1 VSATYDWLYRQ
12 KQRLGTLRS
21 RKSKPRWSYS
31 LLSLWRQFCKKDEE
45 EIVIL
50 GRGKS
55 LEKLS
60 NFKTKIKK
68 VILVN
73 EFWETTPED
82 IPYYKDPVI
91 HQFLEDKELIVLC
104 NPGVNTQ
111 FIKPF
116 LKKYRIKTCYQTAF
130 NRTLRVAKP
139 KKYFKKLPD
148 EIIDPYCHMDENWTR
163 VGQMGLAILLSKYTY
178 NIKTFHIFGLDFY
191 EHDYYRSV
199 ADHFV
204 PETAEAIRLD
214 KFPYR
219 VRQMIDAWMNF
230 ARYHDDCQFNIH
242 TSATLRSEGNIYV
255 QP

>member
-1 VSATYDWLYRQ
+1 LC
-12 KQRLGTLRS
+12 S
-21 RKSKPRWSYS
+21 RKSRPRSSYS
-31 LLSLWRQFCKKDEE
+31 LFSLWRRSCKTDEE
-45 EIVIL
+45 EVVIL

-60 NFKTKIKK
+60 EFNTKIKK
-68 VILVN
+68 VILIN

-91 HQFLEDKELIVLC
+91 HKFIEDKELIVLC
-104 NPGVNTQ
+104 NPGVTTK

-116 LKKYRIKTCYQTAF
+116 LKRYRIKTRYQSAF

-139 KKYFKKLPD
+139 KNYFKNLPD
-148 EIIDPYCHMDENWTR
+148 EIIDPFCHLLENWPK
-163 VGQMGLAILLSKYTY
+163 VGQLGVAVLLCKYTY

-191 EHDYYRSV
+191 EHDYYRGV
-199 ADHFV
+199 ADQFV
-204 PETAEAIRLD
+204 PENRESIRLATI
-214 KFPYR
+214 PYEIC
-219 VRQMIDAWMNF
+219 QMIDAWMNF

-242 TSATLRSEGNIYV
+242 TFATLRSEGNIYV